1 MTDITSRIAR
11 RAALEVP
18 NGGLVNLGIGL
29 PLSIPQFLPA
39 GTVCVV
45 HQEAGYIGM
54 GPAATPET
62 RDATIT
68 DAAGN
73 FVTLL
78 PGAACLNS
86 LTSFAIVRGG
96 RLDCAVLGALEVD
109 QQGNLA
115 NWIIPGKWAPGI
127 GGGMELA
134 QKARKVIA
142 TLRHTDKDGRPKIL
156 KTCSLPLTA
165 PHCVSVIVTELAVF
179 RVKPE
184 GGLVLVDL
192 LGKTTL
198 DEVRAKT
205 EAGFETRLEAWVP

>member
-1 MTDITSRIAR
+1 MTDITVRIAR
-11 RAALEVP
+11 RAALEIP
-18 NGGLVNLGIGL
+18 QHGLVNLGIGL
-29 PLSIPQFLPA
+29 PLSIPKFLPA

-62 RDATIT
+62 QDATIT

-78 PGAACLNS
+78 PGAACFDS

-109 QQGNLA
+109 QHGNLA
-115 NWIIPGKWAPGI
+115 NWIIPGKWAPGM

-142 TLRHTDKDGRPKIL
+142 TLRHTDKEGRSKIL
-156 KTCSLPLTA
+156 KDCRLPLTA
-165 PHCVSVIVTELAVF
+165 PRCVSVIVTELAVF
-179 RVKPE
+179 KFRPE
-184 GGLVLVDL
+184 GGLVLTDL
-192 LGKTTL
+192 LGDATL

-205 EAGFETRLEAWVP
+205 EAEYDVRLEHAAP

>member
-18 NGGLVNLGIGL
+18 DGGLVNLGIGL

-78 PGAACLNS
+78 PGAACFDS
-86 LTSFAIVRGG
+86 LTSFAIVRSG

-192 LGKTTL
+192 LGETTL
-198 DEVRAKT
+198 DEVQAKT
-205 EAGFETRLEAWVP
+205 EAGFETRLEARVP

>member
-18 NGGLVNLGIGL
+18 DGGLVNLGIGL

-78 PGAACLNS
+78 PGAACFDS
-86 LTSFAIVRGG
+86 LTSFAIVRSG

-198 DEVRAKT
+198 DEVQAKT
-205 EAGFETRLEAWVP
+205 EAGFETRLEARVP